1 MSPNL
6 LGVCVSVDVLESLE
20 SRWSRF
26 VAEVIQ
32 ASPDLHDTSRSV
44 ITSLYAVREEGDLLI
59 LSPPN
64 ELMVRVVETNYLP
77 MIAEHLGKRWDR
89 PVAEIR
95 LEYDPAVI
103 SRQNTPQDND
113 TELPLFAAQPQA
125 AQPQTAPPQE
135 VPKKKRPVREYGSP
149 LNDAMNFDAFLADS
163 SNDEAFFA
171 AKGFAA
177 KGGTRFNPLYIYGHS
192 GTGKTHL
199 LSAIGN
205 AVKAR
210 NPNTPV
216 LYFNGDEFVTLV
228 IDHIRQQRMQLF
240 RRGTQLEGA
249 ILLVDDVQL
258 LSGKNHSLGELFNLF
273 NWHQT
278 RGARLA
284 FTSDLPPDQIKG
296 LPERLRS
303 RMGGGL
309 VVEVQPPLF
318 ETRVAIGQST
328 AEAISHGQHP
338 LPRPVAELLAELY
351 CDNTRDLVGAVKRL
365 VLRADFRSA
374 REITLDLAQEMF
386 GDVQARRL
394 HRSPDQIARTI
405 ADLLDVEF
413 SAVRGKGR
421 TRRLVQARIWI
432 AGLVRDLTPASQ
444 TEIGHLLGRDHS
456 TIHHTLGRYQALV
469 ETKDGAAQRDA
480 LKRRVQKEM
489 G

>member
-1 MSPNL
+1 MNATK
-6 LGVCVSVDVLESLE
+6 SLE
-20 SRWSRF
+20 DRWKRF

-32 ASPDLHDTSRSV
+32 VSPDLHDTSRSV
-44 ITSLYAVREEGDLLI
+44 ISSLHAVREEEGLLI

-77 MIAEHLGKRWDR
+77 MIAEHLGSLWDR
-89 PVAEIR
+89 PVNEIR
-95 LEYDPAVI
+95 LEYDPSVI
-103 SRQNTPQDND
+103 AGRAD
-113 TELPLFAAQPQA
+113 TAASGGDLPLFAAQPA
-125 AQPQTAPPQE
+125 PTPQKAT
-135 VPKKKRPVREYGSP
+135 PKKKAPVRDYGSP
-149 LNDAMNFDAFLADS
+149 LNEAMSFEAFLADS

-205 AVKAR
+205 AIKTR
-210 NPNTPV
+210 SPDTPV

-249 ILLVDDVQL
+249 IVLVDDVQL

-318 ETRVAIGQST
+318 ETRVAIAQST
-328 AEAISHGQHP
+328 AETISHGLHP
-338 LPRPVAELLAELY
+338 LARPVAELLAELY

-374 REITLDLAQEMF
+374 PEITLELAQEMF

-394 HRSPDQIARTI
+394 HRSPDQIARAI
-405 ADLLDVEF
+405 AELLDVEF

-432 AGLVRDLTPASQ
+432 AGLVRELTPASQ

-456 TIHHTLGRYQALV
+456 TIHHTLGRYQDLLDS
-469 ETKDGAAQRDA
+469 KDGTAQRDA
-480 LKRRVQKEM
+480 LKRRLQKEM

>member
-1 MSPNL
+1 
-6 LGVCVSVDVLESLE
+6 VDAVQSLE
-20 SRWSRF
+20 DRWRRF
-26 VAEVIQ
+26 VSQVIQ

-44 ITSLYAVREEGDLLI
+44 ISSLHAVREEGRLLI

-77 MIAEHLGKRWDR
+77 MITEHLGRLWDR
-89 PVAEIR
+89 PVNEIR
-95 LEYDPAVI
+95 LEFDPAVVT
-103 SRQNTPQDND
+103 RQEANGSPDHD
-113 TELPLFAAQPQA
+113 LPLFADQPAPTQA
-125 AQPQTAPPQE
+125 KPAA
-135 VPKKKRPVREYGSP
+135 KKKAPAREYGSP
-149 LNDAMNFDAFLADS
+149 LNEAMSFAAFLADS

-210 NPNTPV
+210 NPDTPV

-249 ILLVDDVQL
+249 IVLVDDVQL

-273 NWHQT
+273 NWHQA

-328 AEAISHGQHP
+328 ADAISHGLHP
-338 LPRPVAELLAELY
+338 LPRSVAEMLAELY

-374 REITLDLAQEMF
+374 PEITLELAQEMF

-394 HRSPDQIARTI
+394 HRSPDQIARAI
-405 ADLLDVEF
+405 AQLLDVEF

-432 AGLVRDLTPASQ
+432 AGLVRELTPASQ

-456 TIHHTLGRYQALV
+456 TIHHTLGRYQDLLKSK
-469 ETKDGAAQRDA
+469 EGTAQRDA
-480 LKRRVQKEM
+480 LKRRLQKEM